1 MSLSPHHDGS
11 ALYVPEQE
19 PALGQTVPVF
29 VRVPDGTDV
38 RQVHVRTTAD
48 GEPRFV
54 EATVDR
60 RDGHDVWWRA
70 DVEVRNPVSNY
81 RFMLTGTTGYRWLNA
96 AGQVDHDVPDHG
108 DFKLVSHAPPPAWA
122 RDAVIYQI
130 FPDRFA
136 RSAVAADRTPPD
148 WAIPCDWDTPVIG
161 YGPHTPRQFYGG
173 DLDGIT
179 ERLDHLDR
187 LGVNTVY
194 LTPVFPARSNHRYDA
209 AGFDTVDP
217 LLGGEA
223 ALVRLADAVRAR
235 GWRLL
240 GDITSNHTGDAHEW
254 FTRALAD
261 GDAPERELY
270 YFDPATGYESWN
282 GVRSLPKLNWGSA
295 ELRRRFATD
304 PDSPL
309 RRWLRPPYG
318 LDGWRVD
325 VANMTGRRGADA
337 YTHEVARL
345 LREVVVQT
353 RPDGLLLAEH
363 GHDHTGDL
371 DRDGWHGTMNYVG
384 FTDPVWSWLRREGP
398 AHRPAGAPGPAGS
411 AGGRGPGPGGLSGQ
425 GGEPVPN
432 FLGTPGGVRRR
443 DARAVLA
450 TMDSF
455 RSLISW
461 RSYTHSWQLLGSHD
475 SARIRTVVGDAA
487 RQEVAAGL
495 LATMPG
501 TPVVF
506 AGDELGLTG
515 GNGEGSRTPMPWH
528 RPQSWDAGTFAAYRA
543 LLALRRDTPALRHGG
558 LRWVHADADTL
569 VFLREATAGTVL
581 VLARRAAGPPV
592 RLTGLPY
599 GGSAASR
606 PAGENVYGG
615 APALHPSADGSTT
628 LPGDGPTFQLWH
640 L

>member
-1 MSLSPHHDGS
+1 MSLQPHHDGS
-11 ALYVPEQE
+11 ATYVPEQE

-29 VRVPDGTDV
+29 VRVPAGSGV
-38 RQVHVRTTAD
+38 SQVHVRTTGD
-48 GEPRFV
+48 GEPRFA
-54 EATVDR
+54 EARVDR
-60 RDGHDVWWRA
+60 TANGDVWWRA

-81 RFMLTGTTGYRWLNA
+81 RFLLDGERGARWLNA
-96 AGQVDHDVPDHG
+96 AGLSGHDVPDNG
-108 DFKLVSHAPPPAWA
+108 DFKLVSYAPPPAWA
-122 RDAVIYQI
+122 RDAVIYQV

-136 RSAVAADRTPPD
+136 RSAAADDRTAPD

-161 YGPHTPRQFYGG
+161 RGPETPRQFYGG
-173 DLDGIT
+173 DLDGVT
-179 ERLDHLDR
+179 EHLDHLDR

-209 AGFDTVDP
+209 SSFDTVDP
-217 LLGGEA
+217 LLGGDA
-223 ALVRLADAVRAR
+223 ALARLADAVHAR

-240 GDITSNHTGDAHEW
+240 GDITSNHTGDAHDW
-254 FTRALAD
+254 FTAAVSD
-261 GDAPERELY
+261 VHAPERELY
-270 YFDPATGYESWN
+270 YFDLPGSDYESWN
-282 GVRSLPKLNWGSA
+282 GVKSLPKLNWGSA
-295 ELRRRFATD
+295 ELRRRFATAE
-304 PDSPL
+304 DSLL
-309 RRWLRPPYG
+309 RRWLCPPYG

-345 LREVVVQT
+345 LREVVAET
-353 RPDGLLLAEH
+353 RADGLLLAEH

-384 FTDPVWSWLRREGP
+384 FTDPVWSWLRHGDD
-398 AHRPAGAPGPAGS
+398 
-411 AGGRGPGPGGLSGQ
+411 
-425 GGEPVPN
+425 PVPN

-443 DARAVLA
+443 DAAAVLA
-450 TMDSF
+450 TMNTY

-495 LATMPG
+495 LATLPG

-515 GNGEGSRTPMPWH
+515 TNGEGSRTPMPWH
-528 RPQSWDAGTFAAYRA
+528 RPESWDRRTFEAYRS
-543 LLALRRDTPALRHGG
+543 LLTLRRDEPALRHGG

-569 VFLREATAGTVL
+569 VFLREAPTSTVL
-581 VLARRAAGPPV
+581 VLARRAAGTPV
-592 RLTGLPY
+592 RLQGV
-599 GGSAASR
+599 GAAD
-606 PAGENVYGG
+606 NVYGN
-615 APALHPSADGSTT
+615 APALHPDAEGAVT
-628 LPGDGPTFQLWH
+628 LPAEGPTFQAWRLR
-640 L
+640 

>member
-1 MSLSPHHDGS
+1 MSLQPHHDGS
-11 ALYVPEQE
+11 AGYVPEQA
-19 PALGQTVPVF
+19 PVLGQTVPVF
-29 VRVPDGTDV
+29 VRVPAGAGV
-38 RQVHVRTTAD
+38 RQVYVRTTGD
-48 GEPRFV
+48 GEPRFA
-54 EATVDR
+54 EAVVDR
-60 RDGHDVWWRA
+60 TGGGDVWWRA
-70 DVEVRNPVSNY
+70 DVEVRNPVSSY
-81 RFMLTGTTGYRWLNA
+81 RFLLDGRRGARWLNA
-96 AGQVDHDVPDHG
+96 AGLIDHDVPDHG
-108 DFKLVSHAPPPAWA
+108 DFKLVSYPPPPAWA

-136 RSAVAADRTPPD
+136 RSAAADGRPAPD

-161 YGPHTPRQFYGG
+161 RGPATPRQFYGG

-194 LTPVFPARSNHRYDA
+194 LTPIFPARSNHRYDA
-209 AGFDTVDP
+209 ASFDTVDP
-217 LLGGEA
+217 LLGGDA
-223 ALVRLADAVRAR
+223 ALARLADAVHAR

-240 GDITSNHTGDAHEW
+240 GDITSNHTGDAHHW
-254 FTRALAD
+254 FTAAVSDLH
-261 GDAPERELY
+261 APERELY
-270 YFDPATGYESWN
+270 YFDRAGVGNPSSARPAPQGDQEPADYESWH

-295 ELRRRFATD
+295 ELRRRFATAE
-304 PDSPL
+304 DSPL
-309 RRWLRPPYG
+309 RHWLRPPYG

-345 LREVVVQT
+345 LRQVVAET
-353 RPDGLLLAEH
+353 RPDALLLAEH

-384 FTDPVWSWLRREGP
+384 FTDPVWSWLRHGDDR
-398 AHRPAGAPGPAGS
+398 
-411 AGGRGPGPGGLSGQ
+411 
-425 GGEPVPN
+425 VPN

-443 DARAVLA
+443 AGGAVLA
-450 TMDSF
+450 TMNAY

-528 RPQSWDAGTFAAYRA
+528 RPESWDRRTFAAYRA
-543 LLALRRDTPALRHGG
+543 LLALRRAEPALRHGG

-569 VFLREATAGTVL
+569 VFLREAPTGTVL
-581 VLARRAAGPPV
+581 VLARRAAGAPV
-592 RLTGLPY
+592 RLTGLP
-599 GGSAASR
+599 
-606 PAGENVYGG
+606 AGDNGYGG
-615 APALHPSADGSTT
+615 APALRPDADGAVTI
-628 LPGDGPTFQLWH
+628 PGDGPTFQVWRLS
-640 L
+640 

>member
-1 MSLSPHHDGS
+1 MSPQPHHDGS

-29 VRVPDGTDV
+29 VRVPAGADV
-38 RQVHVRTTAD
+38 RQVHVRTTGD
-48 GEPRFV
+48 GEPHFA

-60 RDGHDVWWRA
+60 TTDGDVWWRA

-81 RFMLTGTTGYRWLNA
+81 RFMLTGAKGYRWLNA
-96 AGQVDHDVPDHG
+96 AGPVDHDVPDNG
-108 DFKLVSHAPPPAWA
+108 DFKLVSYPPPPAWT
-122 RDAVIYQI
+122 RDALIYQI

-136 RSAVAADRTPPD
+136 RSAAADGRTPPD

-161 YGPHTPRQFYGG
+161 RGPETPRQFYGG
-173 DLDGIT
+173 DLDGVT

-187 LGVNTVY
+187 LGVNTLY
-194 LTPVFPARSNHRYDA
+194 LTPIFPARSNHRYDA
-209 AGFDTVDP
+209 ASFDTVDP
-217 LLGGEA
+217 LLGGDA
-223 ALVRLADAVRAR
+223 ALARLTDAVRAR

-254 FTRALAD
+254 FTSAVAD
-261 GDAPERELY
+261 PRAPERELY
-270 YFDPATGYESWN
+270 YFDEATGDYESWN
-282 GVRSLPKLNWGSA
+282 GVKSLPKLNWGSA
-295 ELRRRFATD
+295 ELRRRFATA
-304 PDSPL
+304 PDSLL
-309 RRWLRPPYG
+309 RRWLRPPYA

-345 LREVVVQT
+345 LREVVAQT
-353 RPDGLLLAEH
+353 RADGLVLAEH

-384 FTDPVWSWLRREGP
+384 FTDPVWSWLRHGD
-398 AHRPAGAPGPAGS
+398 
-411 AGGRGPGPGGLSGQ
+411 
-425 GGEPVPN
+425 EPLPN

-443 DARAVLA
+443 AAEAVLT
-450 TMDSF
+450 TMNTY

-461 RSYTHSWQLLGSHD
+461 RSYAHSWQLLGSHD

-495 LATMPG
+495 LATLPG

-515 GNGEGSRTPMPWH
+515 TNGEGSRTPMPWH
-528 RPQSWDAGTFAAYRA
+528 RPESWDGGTFAAYRS
-543 LLALRRDTPALRHGG
+543 LLALRRNTPALRHGG

-569 VFLREATAGTVL
+569 VFLRESPTGTVL
-581 VLARRAAGPPV
+581 VLARRAAAPPV
-592 RLTGLPY
+592 RLAGLPA
-599 GGSAASR
+599 GL

-615 APALHPSADGSTT
+615 APALRPDADGGIT
-628 LPGDGPTFQLWH
+628 LPGDGPTFQVWRL
-640 L
+640 

>member
-1 MSLSPHHDGS
+1 MSLHPHHDGS
-11 ALYVPEQE
+11 ATYVPEQE
-19 PALGQTVPVF
+19 PALGQSVPVF
-29 VRVPDGTDV
+29 IRVPAGADV
-38 RQVHVRTTAD
+38 QTVYVRTTPD
-48 GEPRFV
+48 GEPRFA
-54 EATVDR
+54 EAVVDR
-60 RDGHDVWWRA
+60 RTGSDVWWRA

-81 RFMLTGTTGYRWLNA
+81 RFMLAGARSHRWLNA
-96 AGQVDHDVPDHG
+96 AGRFDHDVPDNG
-108 DFKLVSHAPPPAWA
+108 DFKLVSHAPPPAWT

-136 RSAVAADRTPPD
+136 RSAAAAGRTAPD

-161 YGPHTPRQFYGG
+161 RGPETPRQFYGG
-173 DLDGIT
+173 DLDGIA

-187 LGVNTVY
+187 LGVNTIY
-194 LTPVFPARSNHRYDA
+194 LTPIFPARSNHRYDA

-217 LLGGEA
+217 LLGGNA
-223 ALVRLADAVRAR
+223 ALARLAATVRAR

-254 FTRALAD
+254 FTAALAD
-261 GDAPERELY
+261 PHAPERELY
-270 YFDPATGYESWN
+270 YFDEVTGGDNSSSADGHDSASALLGGAPGRMQAGLTSRRDLEPSYESWN

-295 ELRRRFATD
+295 ELRRRFATAE
-304 PDSPL
+304 DSPL
-309 RRWLRPPYG
+309 RRWLRPPYS

-345 LREVVVQT
+345 LREVVAQT
-353 RPDGLLLAEH
+353 RADGLVLGEH

-384 FTDPVWSWLRREGP
+384 FTDPVWSWLRHGDD
-398 AHRPAGAPGPAGS
+398 
-411 AGGRGPGPGGLSGQ
+411 
-425 GGEPVPN
+425 PVPN

-443 DARAVLA
+443 DAHAALA
-450 TMDSF
+450 TMDTY

-461 RSYTHSWQLLGSHD
+461 RSYVHSWQLLGSHD

-501 TPVVF
+501 TPVIF

-515 GNGEGSRTPMPWH
+515 ANGEGARTPMPWH
-528 RPQSWDAGTFAAYRA
+528 RPESWDASTFAAYRA
-543 LLALRRDTPALRHGG
+543 LVALRRAEPALRHGG
-558 LRWVHADADTL
+558 LRRLHADAETMI
-569 VFLREATAGTVL
+569 FLREAPTGAVL
-581 VLARRAAGPPV
+581 VLARRAAGTPA
-592 RLTGLPY
+592 RIAGL
-599 GGSAASR
+599 

-615 APALHPSADGSTT
+615 APALRPDADGTVV
-628 LPGDGPTFQLWH
+628 LPGDGPTFQVWRLG
-640 L
+640 